1 MGVLG
6 ELFPGPKIR
15 DESGES
21 GNGQEWELGPID
33 LDKRTVEVRRVEPVP
48 QEAGSDSVTD
58 PAPED

>member
-33 LDKRTVEVRRVEPVP
+33 LDNRTVEVRRVEP
-48 QEAGSDSVTD
+48 
-58 PAPED
+58 APREETPDRESED